1 MTTVT
6 FRVDETLKKKAA
18 ELFDS
23 LGMNLSQAINM
34 FLKQAVLEGRYPCCV
49 DTDEDDFPGCSA
61 DILALFGSGADLD
74 MPEIEDPILMPE
86 DIDL

>member
-6 FRVDETLKKKAA
+6 FRVDETLKKQAA

-34 FLKQAVLEGRYPCCV
+34 FLKQAVLEGRYPCSV
-49 DTDEDDFPGCSA
+49 DAGDDKLQGCSA